1 MIFEKDSSTPIFI
14 QIKEKIK
21 DDIML
26 GVYSPHELIISTT
39 QIAKLFS
46 VNPATAVKSVSLLQD
61 EGIVYKKL
69 GIGMCV
75 SEYARDKIIMQ
86 RKQEFY
92 DNAVNNL
99 VEQAK
104 KLNIDKK
111 NLIKIIKEIKDYD

>member
-1 MIFEKDSSTPIFI
+1 MIFEKDGSTPIFI
-14 QIKEKIK
+14 QIKERIK

-46 VNPATAVKSVSLLQD
+46 VNPATAQKSVSMLQD

-75 SEYARDKIIMQ
+75 SADAKDKIFAE

-92 DNAVNNL
+92 DNAVINL

-104 KLNIDKK
+104 KLNVDKK
-111 NLIKIIKEIKDYD
+111 NLIKIIEEIKDYD